1 MKGAGMSPARW
12 VAAPRGAAESMD
24 EYDYIV
30 VGAGSAGCVM
40 AARLSEGGRHS
51 VLLLEAGPADRYPW
65 IHVPIGYAKT
75 MFNPA
80 LNWMF
85 RTDPDPG
92 MNQRQVYWPR
102 GKTLGGSSAI
112 NGLIFVRG
120 QAEDYDDWAAQGNT
134 QWSYREVLPWFRR
147 LEHNTLGA
155 NEWRG
160 TGGPLWSSH
169 IRVRH
174 PLIDAV
180 IDACEEI
187 GIPRNPDFN
196 GARQEGAGY
205 YQLSTRNGFRCST
218 AVAYL
223 RPARRRANLRVVT
236 AAQATRILFEGRR
249 ATGIEYRPGARA
261 DLRGA
266 GTAKA
271 SGWTVEAGAPVR
283 VRARRE
289 VILCAGALQSPQLL
303 QVSGVGPG
311 ALLQSLGIPVV
322 HDSPGVGENLQ
333 DHLQARVMFRCSQPI
348 TTNDQLASWW
358 GQLRIGMEYV
368 LMRGGPMAIGI
379 NQGGIFA
386 RTRPEITRPD
396 VQFHVATLSSDMA
409 GSPVHAHSGFTMSV
423 CQLRPES
430 RGHVRIRSADPM
442 QPPSMQPHYLST
454 EVDRRTVVDGVK
466 LARRLASTRAL
477 SPFVTDEYAPG
488 AKAGSDA
495 DLLEF
500 VRDTAGTIFHPS
512 GTCRMGVDDAA
523 VVDQHLRVRGVD
535 ALRVVDC
542 SIMPTLVSGN
552 TNVPVVMIAERAAA
566 FVLEEAG

>member
-1 MKGAGMSPARW
+1 
-12 VAAPRGAAESMD
+12 MD

-40 AARLSEGGRHS
+40 AARLSEDGRHR
-51 VLLLEAGPADRYPW
+51 VLLLEAGPEDRYPW

-75 MFNPA
+75 MFNPV

-92 MNQRQVYWPR
+92 MNRRQVYWPR

-112 NGLIFVRG
+112 NGLIFIRG

-134 QWSYREVLPWFRR
+134 QWSFEKVLPWFRR

-155 NEWRG
+155 DEWRG

-180 IDACEEI
+180 IDACEEA

-223 RPARRRANLRVVT
+223 RPARSRPNLRVLT
-236 AAQATRILFEGRR
+236 RAQTTRIVFEGRR
-249 ATGIEYRPGARA
+249 AVGVEYRPGARA
-261 DLRGA
+261 DRRDA

-271 SGWTVEAGAPVR
+271 SGITVEAGPPVR

-303 QVSGVGPG
+303 QLSGVGP
-311 ALLQSLGIPVV
+311 ADLLGSFGVPVV
-322 HDSPGVGENLQ
+322 HELRGVGENLQ
-333 DHLQARVMFRCSQPI
+333 DHLQARVMFRCSRPI
-348 TTNDQLASWW
+348 TTNDQLASLW
-358 GQLRIGMEYV
+358 GKLRIGMEYV
-368 LMRGGPMAIGI
+368 FLRGGPMAIGI

-386 RTRPEITRPD
+386 RTRPELTRPD

-409 GSPVHAHSGFTMSV
+409 GSPVHSHSGFTMSV

-430 RGHVRIRSADPM
+430 RGHVRIRSSDPLE
-442 QPPSMQPHYLST
+442 PPSMQPFYLST
-454 EVDRRTVVDGVK
+454 ETDRRTAVDGVK
-466 LARRLASTRAL
+466 LARRIAATRAL
-477 SPFVTDEYAPG
+477 APFVVDEYAPG
-488 AKAGSDA
+488 AQAASDA

-500 VRDTAGTIFHPS
+500 VRNQGGTIFHPS
-512 GTCRMGVDDAA
+512 GTCRMGEDALA
-523 VVDQHLRVRGVD
+523 VVDQQLRVRGVGG
-535 ALRVVDC
+535 LRVVDC
-542 SIMPTLVSGN
+542 SVMPTLVSGN
-552 TNVPVVMIAERAAA
+552 TNVPAVMMAERAAA
-566 FVLEEAG
+566 FVLADAR